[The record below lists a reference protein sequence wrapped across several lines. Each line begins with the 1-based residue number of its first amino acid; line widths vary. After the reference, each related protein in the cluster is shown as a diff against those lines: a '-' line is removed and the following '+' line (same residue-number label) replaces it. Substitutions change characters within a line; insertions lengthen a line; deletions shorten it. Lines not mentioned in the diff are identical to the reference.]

1 MSDVLSVNIGSS
13 SLKFALYT
21 VSGDAHVD
29 RAHASGLIE
38 GLEPGGN
45 PVLKVMSEAGSTKA
59 PIAPGA
65 GQSPMAAALAQ
76 LRRAVDAL
84 LGARQLVAV
93 AHRVVHG
100 GILYCEPV
108 RVDAAVLENLA
119 RLNPLAPLHQP
130 HNLAGI
136 RACMEA
142 FPETPQIAC
151 FDTAFHS
158 TVPEIEKH
166 FALPESFYD
175 EGVRRYGFHGLSYSF
190 VSGRL
195 ARLTKAASG
204 RLLMAHLGNGA
215 SLCAAVGGKSVAT
228 TMGFSAL
235 DGLMMGTRS
244 GSVDPGVLMYL
255 MDQGWSSE
263 RISKLLYRESGL
275 LGVSGL
281 SADMRTLH
289 QSDSPAA
296 AFAIDLFTY
305 RIRREAGAL
314 IAVMGGVD
322 AIAFT
327 GGIGEHDCAVRARV
341 CGDLA
346 FLGVR
351 LEAQANAAATGDD
364 RVPVHAA
371 GSPVEIWVLPTDE
384 GRVAAESAIALL
396 RVVS

>member
-21 VSGDAHVD
+21 VLGDAHVD

-45 PVLKVMSEAGSTKA
+45 PMLKLSTQEGTTREPVQVDA
-59 PIAPGA
+59 AQRGID
-65 GQSPMAAALAQ
+65 AALAQ
-76 LRRAVDAL
+76 LRRAVDTL
-84 LGARQLVAV
+84 LAGRRLVAV
-93 AHRVVHG
+93 THRVVHG
-100 GILYCEPV
+100 GILYCDPV
-108 RVDAAVLENLA
+108 LVDETVLENLA

-136 RACMEA
+136 RACMAA
-142 FPETPQIAC
+142 FPGIPQIAC

-158 TVPEIEKH
+158 TAPDIEKH
-166 FALPESFYD
+166 FALPASFFD
-175 EGVRRYGFHGLSYSF
+175 EGVRRYGFHGLSYAF
-190 VSGRL
+190 VAGRL
-195 ARLTKAASG
+195 ARLTPAAG
-204 RLLMAHLGNGA
+204 GKLLMAHLGNGA

-235 DGLMMGTRS
+235 DGLMMGSRS

-255 MDQGWSSE
+255 MDKGWSSQ
-263 RISKLLYRESGL
+263 RISKLLYKESGL
-275 LGVSGL
+275 LGVSGI
-281 SADMRTLH
+281 SADMRTLR

-327 GGIGEHDCAVRARV
+327 GGIGEHDTVVRSRV
-341 CGDLA
+341 CGDLGY
-346 FLGVR
+346 LGVR
-351 LEAQANAAATGDD
+351 LDEQANAAATGDA
-364 RVPVHAA
+364 RVSVHAA
-371 GSPVEIWVLPTDE
+371 GSLVEVWVLPTDE
-384 GRVAAESAIALL
+384 GRVAAESAVALL
-396 RVVS
+396 GVVS

>member
-21 VSGDAHVD
+21 VSGEAHVD

-38 GLEPGGN
+38 GLEPGGK
-45 PVLKVMSEAGSTKA
+45 PVLKLTSETGSTQA
-59 PIAPGA
+59 PIVLVE
-65 GQSPMAAALAQ
+65 GQRPMAAALAQ
-76 LRRAVDAL
+76 LRRAVDSL
-84 LGARQLVAV
+84 LAGCRLVAV

-108 RVDAAVLENLA
+108 RVDEAVLADLA

-158 TVPEIEKH
+158 TAPEIEKH
-166 FALPESFYD
+166 FALPASFYD
-175 EGVRRYGFHGLSYSF
+175 EGVRRYGFHGLSYAF
-190 VSGRL
+190 VAGRL

-235 DGLMMGTRS
+235 DGLMMGSRS
-244 GSVDPGVLMYL
+244 GALDPGVLMYL
-255 MDQGWSSE
+255 MDQGWSSD
-263 RISKLLYRESGL
+263 RISKLLYKESGL

-281 SADMRTLH
+281 SADMRLLH

-296 AFAIDLFTY
+296 AFAIDLFIY

-314 IAVMGGVD
+314 VAVMGGVD

-327 GGIGEHDCAVRARV
+327 GGIGEHDTAVRARV
-341 CGDLA
+341 CSDLA
-346 FLGVR
+346 FLGVE
-351 LEAQANAAATGDD
+351 LDAQANAAATGDG
-364 RVPVHAA
+364 RVSVHAA
-371 GSPVEIWVLPTDE
+371 GSAVEVWVLPTDE
-384 GRVAAESAIALL
+384 GRVAAESAVAYLG
-396 RVVS
+396 VVA

>member
-45 PVLKVMSEAGSTKA
+45 PTLKLSTQDGSTRE
-59 PIAPGA
+59 PIPVAAAQRGID
-65 GQSPMAAALAQ
+65 AALAQ
-76 LRRAVDAL
+76 LRRAVDTL
-84 LGARQLVAV
+84 LAGRQLVAV

-100 GILYCEPV
+100 GIHYCEPV
-108 RVDAAVLENLA
+108 RVDETVLEDLA

-136 RACMEA
+136 RACMAA
-142 FPETPQIAC
+142 FPDTPQIAC

-166 FALPESFYD
+166 FALPAAFFD
-175 EGVRRYGFHGLSYSF
+175 EGVRRYGFHGLSYAF
-190 VSGRL
+190 IAGRL
-195 ARLTKAASG
+195 ARLTPAASG

-215 SLCAAVGGKSVAT
+215 SLCAAVGSKSVAT

-235 DGLMMGTRS
+235 DGLMMGSRS

-255 MDQGWSSE
+255 MDKGWSSQ
-263 RISKLLYRESGL
+263 RISTLLYKESGL
-275 LGVSGL
+275 LGVSGI
-281 SADMRTLH
+281 SADMRTLR

-314 IAVMGGVD
+314 VAVMGGVD

-327 GGIGEHDCAVRARV
+327 GGIGEHDPALRSSV
-341 CGDLA
+341 CDGLGY
-346 FLGVR
+346 LGVR
-351 LEAQANAAATGDD
+351 LDPQANAAATSDA
-364 RVPVHAA
+364 RVSIHAPD
-371 GSPVEIWVLPTDE
+371 SSVEVWVLPTDE
-384 GRVAAESAIALL
+384 GRLAAESAVALL
-396 RVVS
+396 GVVS